1 MRRDDYGRPPEERT
15 VAVSTVDEGLVSA
28 LAERVPGESE
38 SLESPL
44 EGGGSSW
51 NDSSSRR

>member
-15 VAVSTVDEGLVSA
+15 VAVSTIDEGLVSA